1 MKARA
6 DDTPPASPSIG
17 SHHEDDEL
25 YEDEV
30 AEEVDLVEG
39 EADVRHFLQ
48 LFSIIDIRLVQGD
61 MLEGGD
67 EEEDELVEL
76 PGGIDQLET
85 MMEEHERET
94 AAASAVD
101 ESKLVFRKHT
111 GSVFCLAANMSEGL
125 VVTGG
130 EDDLGHVWRL
140 EDGEVVFTLSDWTD
154 SVTEIAWNRD
164 CSLLAAG
171 DLAGNIKVWRYPGY
185 KLVWS
190 FELGQDLL
198 WLRWHGQAQVLV
210 AGTGEGQV
218 WVWRVPGG
226 ESKVLGGSGARVEC
240 GEVMQDGRRAVA
252 GYSDG
257 AVKVWDMKSSEQVH
271 SLTGVHSEAVVNLTL
286 TNTNLLLTGSSDGSV
301 GLWNCT
307 NGKNVGILLPGDSDN
322 GVEAVVAASSGQSV
336 FTGTLGGQVSLWD
349 VSSQVSK
356 WQLAVSSGPI
366 TRLVVGGE
374 EEVLYCATEEGV
386 MRAVDTRTGEAVA
399 EWRGH
404 SGPILDL
411 VVSGQTGLTASDDG
425 TARVWDVRVTR

>member
-6 DDTPPASPSIG
+6 EDTPPPSPSIG

-39 EADVRHFLQ
+39 EADVRHFPLIF
-48 LFSIIDIRLVQGD
+48 LIIDIPPVQGD
-61 MLEGGD
+61 MLEDGD

-85 MMEEHERET
+85 MIEEHEREVA

-101 ESKLVFRKHT
+101 ESKLVFSKHA

-140 EDGEVVFTLSDWTD
+140 EDGEVVFTLSDWSD
-154 SVTEIAWNRD
+154 SVTEVAWNKD

-171 DLAGNIKVWRYPGY
+171 DMAGNIKVYRYPGF

-198 WLRWHGQAQVLV
+198 WLSWHQQAQVLL

-218 WVWRVPGG
+218 WVWRIPGG
-226 ESKVLGGSGARVEC
+226 ESKVLGGSGERVEC

-257 AVKVWDMKSSEQVH
+257 VVKIWDMKSSEQLH

-301 GLWNCT
+301 GLWNCS
-307 NGKNVGILLPGDSDN
+307 N
-322 GVEAVVAASSGQSV
+322 GQS
-336 FTGTLGGQVSLWD
+336 
-349 VSSQVSK
+349 
-356 WQLAVSSGPI
+356 
-366 TRLVVGGE
+366 
-374 EEVLYCATEEGV
+374 
-386 MRAVDTRTGEAVA
+386 
-399 EWRGH
+399 
-404 SGPILDL
+404 
-411 VVSGQTGLTASDDG
+411 
-425 TARVWDVRVTR
+425 